1 MAFSNDSLKEWDKKN
16 PTKTNLK
23 NQQIKKKNGLQNSW
37 NSMHIRIP
45 KPDDFLDIGADERR
59 GVHTQSACAW
69 SY

>member
-1 MAFSNDSLKEWDKKN
+1 MAFSNDSLKEWDKK
-16 PTKTNLK
+16 TQQKQIKKTNKL
-23 NQQIKKKNGLQNSW
+23 KKNGLQNSW